1 MRFKFLRKIWYRI
14 NPKYKD
20 RLFCIIF
27 GREKYKHYA
36 LELYNALN
44 GTDYDNLSDLEI
56 VTLEDAVYIKM
67 KNDVAYLVSDCIALY
82 EHQSSINYNMPVRGF
97 MYFGELYSKIL
108 KTENKRLYNRK
119 LIKIPTPQ
127 YIVFYNG
134 TEDYPEVSKMK
145 LSDAFIQPVKD
156 GEYEFTATV
165 YNINFGKN
173 KKLLDTCA
181 PLRGYSIFV
190 DRVRKNERMM
200 SIEMAVDKAARD
212 CINEGIIKDVLSEER
227 SAVMLEMLTTF
238 DEKLYAE
245 GLREEGHSAGFSEG
259 HSAGLNDVN
268 ALNEC
273 LLRDGR
279 DEDLKRSVTDP
290 EFQKKLF
297 HEYFPERY

>member
-108 KTENKRLYNRK
+108 KTESVC
-119 LIKIPTPQ
+119 I
-127 YIVFYNG
+127 
-134 TEDYPEVSKMK
+134 
-145 LSDAFIQPVKD
+145 
-156 GEYEFTATV
+156 
-165 YNINFGKN
+165 
-173 KKLLDTCA
+173 
-181 PLRGYSIFV
+181 
-190 DRVRKNERMM
+190 
-200 SIEMAVDKAARD
+200 IE
-212 CINEGIIKDVLSEER
+212 S
-227 SAVMLEMLTTF
+227 
-238 DEKLYAE
+238 
-245 GLREEGHSAGFSEG
+245 
-259 HSAGLNDVN
+259 
-268 ALNEC
+268 
-273 LLRDGR
+273 
-279 DEDLKRSVTDP
+279 
-290 EFQKKLF
+290 
-297 HEYFPERY
+297 